1 MSVKTETKPLLKIP
15 PKSHFYDYRHEMAK
29 YVYIDRARGV
39 VVPENMLTKLDKNL
53 LSLTKHKAI
62 EDIAKNIYIAVFR
75 RGESGWYL
83 DKLIDRHGEPVE
95 DRELKEMVEEKLRLW
110 RIAGKKYEFKNEDT
124 IHHAL
129 ASMNLWLS
137 KAGLVKEH
145 LEKTLLSIEKAKG
158 EEREKLERQVANL
171 LNEMEKLVQNA
182 YRISQGYIG
191 FRHTPRYQG
200 EIGEIELPKGILR
213 ILIKNTYNYT
223 VLNIYSPYDYLAQEI
238 QERLLKSL
246 TNAKPGKYGYSI
258 LLPRIKN
265 YVELYDLVKTIYD
278 DAIQPLSQEIRE
290 IIIKKKVKEA
300 EEIEKARKEL
310 GINIPPEKEI
320 TGEDIARLIL
330 ETETPTAGEEQH
342 LGEEEIPEI
351 EEILEEV
358 EGVVPVSTAVGQEKA
373 KREKQEEAE
382 EEKEIEE
389 KIKKIREI
397 MPEDI
402 ARMMAKHGFMRV
414 KMFVFDLPTEYLGAR
429 TKYEKVGKKYIE
441 SKIFGV
447 NPAKY
452 RTLRKKFYTLL
463 HKVAFRTPSG
473 WIMYNEPSR
482 NVLGE
487 IDKVINELNKLSGKR
502 RAVYLMELYLPKD
515 YVEEWITNNI
525 HEIKAN
531 IEEIKNRLVNE
542 ELKKREVKR
551 LEKRLNE
558 LLEELKSLEKQLKYI
573 QA

>member
-1 MSVKTETKPLLKIP
+1 MSVETETKPLWKIP
-15 PKSHFYDYRHEMAK
+15 PKSHFYDYRHEMAE

-62 EDIAKNIYIAVFR
+62 EDIVKNIYIAVFR
-75 RGESGWYL
+75 RGENGWYL
-83 DKLIDRHGEPVE
+83 DKLIDSAGEPVE

-171 LNEMEKLVQNA
+171 LNELEKLVKFAHQE
-182 YRISQGYIG
+182 SQGYIG
-191 FRHTPRYQG
+191 FWHTPRYEG
-200 EIGEIELPKGILR
+200 KIGEIELPKGILR
-213 ILIKNTYNYT
+213 ILLKNTYNYT

-246 TNAKPGKYGYSI
+246 TNAKRGKYGYSI

-290 IIIKKKVKEA
+290 IIIKNKVKEA

-320 TGEDIARLIL
+320 TGEDIAHLIL
-330 ETETPTAGEEQH
+330 ETPTAGEEEH
-342 LGEEEIPEI
+342 NIGEEEIPEI

-358 EGVVPVSTAVGQEKA
+358 EGVVPVSTAVEQEKA
-373 KREKQEEAE
+373 KREKQGEAE
-382 EEKEIEE
+382 EEKEVEE

-397 MPEDI
+397 TPEDI